1 MNRIDYPSIHETA
14 FSGVLPNGLTVRVI
28 PKPGFSRK
36 VAYFVTNYGSM
47 HTRFR
52 RGGKTFQTP
61 MGVAHYLEHKMFDM
75 PGDRD
80 VTAEFAALGASP
92 NAFTSYDM
100 TAYYFSCTDRFEDAL
115 RLLLEFVSTPCF
127 TPESVEKEQGIIAQE
142 ILMYEDNPD
151 SKVFDALT
159 EAMYRVHPIRENI
172 AGTVE
177 SIREITPELLLAC
190 HEAFYDPANMI
201 LCVVGDVDPER
212 VFSLAEEILPGQR
225 REPAEKLVAR
235 ECDLSCPRALT
246 RREMDVAMP
255 SFQFGIK
262 CAPCGDGEAGIRR
275 ELAADLAAEAL
286 FGESS
291 ALYLR
296 LYEEGLIDSSFGG
309 GFETLEGCAMLC
321 AGGDS
326 DDPRAVR
333 DAIVS
338 QARLLVEK
346 GISQEEF
353 LRLKRSALG
362 RRIRALDSLD
372 GTCFRV
378 CAYHFS
384 DFDYFRFPE
393 LYRDIQ
399 KQEILD
405 FLDRVVR
412 PERCAISIITPL
424 AEGAIE

>member
-309 GFETLEGCAMLC
+309 GFEDLPGAAFLTC
-321 AGGDS
+321 GGDS
-326 DDPRAVR
+326 DDPERVR
-333 DAIVS
+333 DEILGEVRRL
-338 QARLLVEK
+338 ARE
-346 GISQEEF
+346 GISQERF
-353 LRLKRSALG
+353 DRMKKSALG
-362 RRIRALDSLD
+362 RKLLDLD
-372 GTCFRV
+372 NPESICFRV
-378 CAYHFS
+378 CASFFS
-384 DFDYFRFPE
+384 QFDYLRFPAVYASLEKREVEAFLGE
-393 LYRDIQ
+393 LAAATGHS
-399 KQEILD
+399 L
-405 FLDRVVR
+405 
-412 PERCAISIITPL
+412 SIIDPRTQ
-424 AEGAIE
+424 EEST